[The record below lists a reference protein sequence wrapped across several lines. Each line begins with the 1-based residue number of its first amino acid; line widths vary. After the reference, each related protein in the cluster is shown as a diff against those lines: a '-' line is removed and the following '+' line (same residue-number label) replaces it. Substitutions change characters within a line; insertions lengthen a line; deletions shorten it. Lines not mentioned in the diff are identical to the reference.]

1 MLQKCLRVWAALAF
15 FGMAACS
22 HIPASPPI
30 AEGVTPSEAPR
41 LILISIDGFRADY
54 LKEGIT
60 PNLQALADGGAS
72 AAMRP
77 SFPSLTFPNHYTLV
91 TGLRPDHHGIINNTM
106 RDPQK
111 PDVTFKLSNREAVT
125 DEFWWDDA
133 RPLWVTAQAQGVKV
147 ATLFWPGSEAVN
159 HGTRPAYWLPYDEA
173 MPVDARVKQVLD
185 WIDLP
190 AAERPGAITL
200 YYSQVDH
207 QGHDFGPGS
216 PEVDT
221 ALREVDAS
229 VGQLVDGLKA
239 RGLYGKVNIII
250 VADHGMAK
258 HRPERFIRLAD
269 LLPADSYDL
278 VTGGQVAGLE
288 AKPGHE
294 AEVDKAL
301 ITTKHD
307 YMQCWH
313 KAKIPARFHYGRHRR
328 VPEIT
333 CLADVGG
340 FIVGSSKD
348 NWMPK
353 PNGGSHGY
361 DPFAPE
367 MQALFIANGPAIRPG
382 VTLKPFDNVD
392 VYSLETKLLGIRGEP
407 NDGSLRPFKAALY

>member
-1 MLQKCLRVWAALAF
+1 MLKSGLRILAVMAF
-15 FGMAACS
+15 MVMAACS
-22 HIPASPPI
+22 HLETRPPEPLT
-30 AEGVTPSEAPR
+30 APPSPR

-54 LKEGIT
+54 LKAGIT

-91 TGLRPDHHGIINNTM
+91 TGLRPDHHGIVNNTM

-111 PDVTFKLSNREAVT
+111 PDVTFKLSNREAVA

-133 RPLWVTAQAQGVKV
+133 KPLWVTAQAQGVKV

-159 HGTRPAYWLPYDEA
+159 HGVRPTYWLPYDEA
-173 MPVDARVKQVLD
+173 MPDDARVRQVLD

-229 VGQLVDGLKA
+229 IGQLVEGLKT
-239 RGLYGKVNIII
+239 RGLYGKVNIIV

-258 HRPERFIRLAD
+258 HRPERFIRLVD
-269 LLPADSYDL
+269 LLPAGSYD
-278 VTGGQVAGLE
+278 
-288 AKPGHE
+288 
-294 AEVDKAL
+294 
-301 ITTKHD
+301 
-307 YMQCWH
+307 
-313 KAKIPARFHYGRHRR
+313 
-328 VPEIT
+328 
-333 CLADVGG
+333 
-340 FIVGSSKD
+340 
-348 NWMPK
+348 
-353 PNGGSHGY
+353 
-361 DPFAPE
+361 
-367 MQALFIANGPAIRPG
+367 
-382 VTLKPFDNVD
+382 
-392 VYSLETKLLGIRGEP
+392 
-407 NDGSLRPFKAALY
+407 

>member
-1 MLQKCLRVWAALAF
+1 MWKSGLRVLAVLAF
-15 FGMAACS
+15 LGLGSCGHVEAPPPVVAA
-22 HIPASPPI
+22 ASQ
-30 AEGVTPSEAPR
+30 TPR

-54 LKEGIT
+54 LKADVT
-60 PNLQALADGGAS
+60 PNLQALADGGAT

-91 TGLRPDHHGIINNTM
+91 TGLRPDRHGIVNNTM
-106 RDPQK
+106 RDPK
-111 PDVTFKLSNREAVT
+111 RPGVTFRLSNRDAVT

-133 RPLWVTAQAQGVKV
+133 KPLWVSAQAQGVKV

-159 HGTRPAYWLPYDEA
+159 HGVRPAYWLPYDETL
-173 MPVDARVKQVLD
+173 PDEARVRRVLD

-207 QGHDFGPGS
+207 QGHAFGPGS
-216 PEVDT
+216 PEVDA

-229 VGQLVDGLKA
+229 IGRLVDGLKA
-239 RGLYGKVNIII
+239 RGLYGKVNIIV

-269 LLPADSYDL
+269 ILPADSYDL
-278 VTGGQVAGLE
+278 VTGGQVAGLY

-301 ITTKHD
+301 IRTRRDH
-307 YMQCWH
+307 MQCWH
-313 KAKIPARFHYGRHRR
+313 KAKIPARFHYGHHRR

-340 FIVGSSKD
+340 FIIGPSKD

-353 PNGGSHGY
+353 PEGGSHGY
-361 DPFAPE
+361 DPSAPE

-382 VTLKPFDNVD
+382 VRLRPFDNVD
-392 VYSLETKLLGIRGEP
+392 VYSLETKLLGIRSEP
-407 NDGSLRPFKAALY
+407 NDGSLRAFGAALY

>member
-1 MLQKCLRVWAALAF
+1 MWKSGLRILAAAAFLGLAS
-15 FGMAACS
+15 CS
-22 HIPASPPI
+22 HLETPPPATAVSQ
-30 AEGVTPSEAPR
+30 AEPQ

-91 TGLRPDHHGIINNTM
+91 TGLRPDHHGIVNNTM

-111 PDVTFKLSNREAVT
+111 PGVTFKLSNKEAVA

-133 RPLWVTAQAQGVKV
+133 KPLWVTAQAQGIKV

-159 HGTRPAYWLPYDEA
+159 HGVRPAYWLPYNEA
-173 MPVDARVKQVLD
+173 MPDADRVKQVLD

-207 QGHDFGPGS
+207 QGHEFGPGS
-216 PEVDT
+216 PEVDAT
-221 ALREVDAS
+221 LREIDS
-229 VGQLVDGLKA
+229 SIGQLVDGLKA
-239 RGLYGKVNIII
+239 RGLFGKVNIII

-258 HRPERFIRLAD
+258 HKPERFIRLAD
-269 LLPADSYDL
+269 LLPPDSYDL
-278 VTGGQVAGLE
+278 VTGGQVAGLY

-294 AEVDKAL
+294 AEVDQAL
-301 ITTKHD
+301 IETKHD
-307 YMQCWH
+307 HMQCWH
-313 KAKIPARFHYGRHRR
+313 KAKIPARFHYGHHRR

-333 CLADVGG
+333 CLAAVGG
-340 FIVGSSKD
+340 FIVGPSKD

-353 PNGGSHGY
+353 PGGGSHGY
-361 DPFAPE
+361 DPSAPE

-382 VTLKPFDNVD
+382 VKLAPFDNVD
-392 VYSLETKLLGIRGEP
+392 VYSLETKLLGIRGER
-407 NDGSLRPFKAALY
+407 NDGNLRALKPALY

>member
-1 MLQKCLRVWAALAF
+1 MLKRGLSVLAALACLSVV
-15 FGMAACS
+15 ACS
-22 HIPASPPI
+22 HVPAAPPV
-30 AEGVTPSEAPR
+30 AEAAPQGPK

-60 PNLQALADGGAS
+60 PNLQALADTGAS

-91 TGLRPDHHGIINNTM
+91 TGLRPDHHGIVNNTM

-111 PDVTFKLSNREAVT
+111 PGVTFKLSNREAVA

-159 HGTRPAYWLPYDEA
+159 HGVRPAYWLPYDEA
-173 MPVDARVKQVLD
+173 MPDEARVKQVLH

-190 AAERPGAITL
+190 AADRPGAITL

-216 PEVDT
+216 PEVDA

-229 VGQLVDGLKA
+229 IGQLVDGLKT
-239 RGLYGKVNIII
+239 RGLYGKTNIII

-258 HRPERFIRLAD
+258 HRPETFVRLAD
-269 LLPADSYDL
+269 MLPADSYDL
-278 VTGGQVAGLE
+278 VTGGQVAGLY

-294 AEVDKAL
+294 AEVDQAL
-301 ITTKHD
+301 ITNKPAH
-307 YMQCWH
+307 MQCWH
-313 KAKIPARFHYGRHRR
+313 KAKIPARFQYGHHRR

-340 FIVGSSKD
+340 YIIGPSTD

-353 PNGGSHGY
+353 PEGGSHGY
-361 DPFAPE
+361 DPSAPE

-382 VTLKPFDNVD
+382 VKLAPFDNVD
-392 VYSLETKLLGIRGEP
+392 VYSLETKLLGIKGEQNEGKLGP
-407 NDGSLRPFKAALY
+407 LKPALY